1 MPVTSSDPHTRTR
14 DGSASTR
21 VRHFTTFRYRL
32 SEDREEVITRFLAL
46 QQGCVKPPSLSGTPV
61 PYIVSIETGKA
72 TSHEGFDQGMVDGFL
87 MTFTSEED
95 HNFYIDEDPVHKAF
109 QRFVS
114 PKIDKEGVFVFDFM
128 VERSAPKP

>member
-21 VRHFTTFRYRL
+21 VLHLVTFRYRF
-32 SEDREEVITRFLAL
+32 SGDREDVITRFLAL
-46 QQGCVKPPSLSGTPV
+46 QRDCVKPPPSGGTPV

-87 MTFTSEED
+87 VTFNSEEE
-95 HNFYIDEDPVHKAF
+95 HNFYIDEDPAHKAF

-114 PKIDKEGVFVFDFM
+114 PRLDKEGVFVFDFK
-128 VERSAPKP
+128 VERSSPKP